1 MIGIKEIFEKLF
13 QSKNRKK
20 IIENSVIVLIIG
32 IIAIVAGGSLF
43 KKSETKKES
52 LKNPTN
58 STNLTSQSLETSAK
72 VVSTDSDINEKR
84 LEDLLMKVKGA
95 GKVHVMVS
103 YVSGKEIVPAYDKK
117 RNDSDTQEKDSG
129 GGVRSIKQ
137 NDSED
142 KLVYEESQGNSKKP
156 IVLKELLPQA
166 KGVVVVADG
175 ASDPEV
181 RERLIRAVQVL
192 LDVAVHRI
200 EVLESGAGYEK

>member
-1 MIGIKEIFEKLF
+1 MIGIKKLLEKLF

-43 KKSETKKES
+43 KKSETKKEPP
-52 LKNPTN
+52 KNPTN
-58 STNLTSQSLETSAK
+58 STNQSLEASAK
-72 VVSTDSDINEKR
+72 VGSTDSDIDEKR

-156 IVLKELLPQA
+156 IVLKELLPQV

-200 EVLESGAGYEK
+200 EVLESGAGYAK